1 MTDDKNL
8 VDAYASI
15 YKKKESEEISE
26 IAVTGTLAA
35 MKGIGM
41 AAKLAKGAK
50 IASKVGTIAQGVGA
64 VRDAAAPRGKGQMN
78 PQQNEE
84 VVNEIAAAPIAAGMA
99 AKKVTGAVGGAAKA
113 VGGAVKDV
121 AMQAAKKPPVIKK
134 TTINASRKP
143 NGKMVEDVA
152 ITHLDGSTTEVVD
165 VVKSEPLGNPDEK
178 LASRLWDQIAANL
191 DTLGEMY
198 GATYDVVEL
207 DEKKKLDKVGEEDE
221 DVDNDG
227 DVDDSDSYIKNKR
240 DAIGK
245 AMGEKK
251 GKKKDK
257 DMKEEAEQIDE
268 VDCWDTHKKVGM
280 KKKGNKMVNDCRPK
294 NESFNVKSPV
304 TFSKPSE
311 EVVEETISS
320 EQFEKHASYTT
331 YAHRKIAWETFD
343 MTENR
348 EYSHNPEKYH
358 DSKGNPKDME
368 MDKPYRKRSKAARM
382 KDPERGIN
390 SPAFKKFM
398 ADRGM

>member
-15 YKKKESEEISE
+15 YKKKESEEVNE
-26 IAVTGTLAA
+26 IAPAIPLAL
-35 MKGIGM
+35 KGAGM
-41 AAKLAKGAK
+41 MAKLAKGAK

-84 VVNEIAAAPIAAGMA
+84 VVNEALPAVAAGMA
-99 AKKVTGAVGGAAKA
+99 VKNTAKAVGGAVNK

-121 AMQAAKKPPVIKK
+121 AMQAAKKAPVTKT

-198 GATYDVVEL
+198 GATYDVIEL

-358 DSKGNPKDME
+358 DSEGNPKDME

>member
-35 MKGIGM
+35 LKGASM

-99 AKKVTGAVGGAAKA
+99 AKKVTNAVGGAAKA

-121 AMQAAKKPPVIKK
+121 AMQAAKKAPVTKT

-227 DVDDSDSYIKNKR
+227 DVDESDSYIKNKR
-240 DAIGK
+240 EKIGQ
-245 AMGEKK
+245 AMGKKKGEKK
-251 GKKKDK
+251 DD

-304 TFSKPSE
+304 VFSKPSE
-311 EVVEETISS
+311 EVVEETISK

-331 YAHRKIAWETFD
+331 YAHRKIAWNTFD
-343 MTENR
+343 MIENR

-358 DSKGNPKDME
+358 DSEGYDKKLEKN
-368 MDKPYRKRSKAARM
+368 KPYHKRSKEARM
-382 KDPERGIN
+382 NDPERGIN
-390 SPAFKKFM
+390 SKAFQEFM
-398 ADRGM
+398 RKQGM

>member
-84 VVNEIAAAPIAAGMA
+84 VVNEALPAVAAGMA
-99 AKKVTGAVGGAAKA
+99 VKNTAKAVGGAVNK

-121 AMQAAKKPPVIKK
+121 AMQAAKKAPVTKT

-304 TFSKPSE
+304 IFSKPSE
-311 EVVEETISS
+311 EVVEETIST

-331 YAHRKIAWETFD
+331 YAHRKIAWDTFD

-358 DSKGNPKDME
+358 DSEGNPKDME
-368 MDKPYRKRSKAARM
+368 MDKPYSKRSKAARM
-382 KDPERGIN
+382 KDPKRGIN

>member
-84 VVNEIAAAPIAAGMA
+84 VVNEALPAVAAGMA
-99 AKKVTGAVGGAAKA
+99 VKNTAKAVGGAAKS

-121 AMQAAKKPPVIKK
+121 AMQAAKKAPVTKT

-304 TFSKPSE
+304 IFSKPSE
-311 EVVEETISS
+311 EVVEETIST

-358 DSKGNPKDME
+358 DSEGNPKDME
-368 MDKPYRKRSKAARM
+368 MDKPYSKRSKAARM
-382 KDPERGIN
+382 KDPKRGIN
-390 SPAFKKFM
+390 SPAFKEFM
-398 ADRGM
+398 RKQGM

>member
-15 YKKKESEEISE
+15 YNKKEEDKEQVNEVAPI
-26 IAVTGTLAA
+26 VAA
-35 MKGIGM
+35 GIGLGKKLLM
-41 AAKLAKGAK
+41 NKAKDAAVGLAKR
-50 IASKVGTIAQGVGA
+50 GVG
-64 VRDAAAPRGKGQMN
+64 MLN
-78 PQQNEE
+78 PKKDQQQTEE
-84 VVNEIAAAPIAAGMA
+84 VVNEIAAVPVAGAAMV
-99 AKKVTGAVGGAAKA
+99 AKKTTKAVGNTINN

-121 AMQAAKKPPVIKK
+121 AMQAAKKAPVTKT

-207 DEKKKLDKVGEEDE
+207 NEKKKLDAVGKEDE

-311 EVVEETISS
+311 EVVEETISE

-331 YAHRKIAWETFD
+331 YAHRKIAWDTFD

-358 DSKGNPKDME
+358 DSEGYDKKLE
-368 MDKPYRKRSKAARM
+368 RDKPKRKRSREARM
-382 KDPERGIN
+382 ADPDTGIN

-398 ADRGM
+398 RDRGM

>member
-15 YKKKESEEISE
+15 YKKKESEEVNE
-26 IAVTGTLAA
+26 IAPAIPLAL
-35 MKGIGM
+35 KGAGM
-41 AAKLAKGAK
+41 MAKLAKGAK

-84 VVNEIAAAPIAAGMA
+84 VVNEALPAVAAGMA
-99 AKKVTGAVGGAAKA
+99 VKNTAKAVGGAAKS

-121 AMQAAKKPPVIKK
+121 AMQAAKKAPVTKT

-304 TFSKPSE
+304 IFSKPSE

-358 DSKGNPKDME
+358 DSEGNPKDME
-368 MDKPYRKRSKAARM
+368 MDKPYSKRSKAARM
-382 KDPERGIN
+382 KDPKRGIN

>member
-84 VVNEIAAAPIAAGMA
+84 VVNEALPAVAAGMA
-99 AKKVTGAVGGAAKA
+99 VKNTAKAVGGAAKS

-121 AMQAAKKPPVIKK
+121 AMQAAKKAPVTKT

-304 TFSKPSE
+304 IFSKPSE

-331 YAHRKIAWETFD
+331 YAHRKIAWDTFD

-358 DSKGNPKDME
+358 DSEGNPKDME
-368 MDKPYRKRSKAARM
+368 MDKPYSKRSKAARM
-382 KDPERGIN
+382 KDPKRGIN
-390 SPAFKKFM
+390 SPAFKEFM
-398 ADRGM
+398 RKQGM

>member
-121 AMQAAKKPPVIKK
+121 AMQAAKKAPVTKT

-257 DMKEEAEQIDE
+257 DMKEEVEQIDE

-331 YAHRKIAWETFD
+331 YAHRKIAWDTFD

-358 DSKGNPKDME
+358 DSEGNPKDME
-368 MDKPYRKRSKAARM
+368 MDKPYSKRSKAARM

>member
-35 MKGIGM
+35 LKGASM

-50 IASKVGTIAQGVGA
+50 IASKVGTIAQSVGA

-99 AKKVTGAVGGAAKA
+99 AKKVTSAVGGAAKA

-121 AMQAAKKPPVIKK
+121 AMQAAKKAPVTKT

-257 DMKEEAEQIDE
+257 DMKEETEQIDE

-311 EVVEETISS
+311 EVAEETIST

-331 YAHRKIAWETFD
+331 YAHKKIAWNTFD
-343 MTENR
+343 FQENYR
-348 EYSHNPEKYH
+348 AMRNPEKY
-358 DSKGNPKDME
+358 E
-368 MDKPYRKRSKAARM
+368 DKPESEMSYDEKRKKRM
-382 KDPERGIN
+382 NDPKTGIN
-390 SPAFKKFM
+390 SPAFKEFM
-398 ADRGM
+398 RKQGM

>member
-35 MKGIGM
+35 LKGASM

-84 VVNEIAAAPIAAGMA
+84 VVNEALPAVAAGMA
-99 AKKVTGAVGGAAKA
+99 VKNTAKAVGGAAKS

-121 AMQAAKKPPVIKK
+121 AMQAAKKAPVTKT

-227 DVDDSDSYIKNKR
+227 DVDESDSYIKNKR
-240 DAIGK
+240 EKIGQ
-245 AMGEKK
+245 AMGKKKGEKK
-251 GKKKDK
+251 DD

-304 TFSKPSE
+304 VFSKPSE
-311 EVVEETISS
+311 EVVEETISK

-331 YAHRKIAWETFD
+331 YAHRKIAWNTFD
-343 MTENR
+343 MIENR

-358 DSKGNPKDME
+358 DSEGYDKKLEKN
-368 MDKPYRKRSKAARM
+368 KPYHKRSKEARM
-382 KDPERGIN
+382 NDPERGIN
-390 SPAFKKFM
+390 SKAFQEFM
-398 ADRGM
+398 RKQGM

>member
-84 VVNEIAAAPIAAGMA
+84 VVNEALPAVAAGMA
-99 AKKVTGAVGGAAKA
+99 VKNTAKAVGGAVNK

-121 AMQAAKKPPVIKK
+121 AMQAAKKAPVTKT

-331 YAHRKIAWETFD
+331 YAHRKIAWDTFD

-358 DSKGNPKDME
+358 DSEGNPKDME